1 MNFFKR
7 LGFQLRTIRWAKFKQ
22 VLRVFFLT
30 ILVIIILTVI
40 IVLFSWGVTSLID
53 FLSQ

>member
-7 LGFQLRTIRWAKFKQ
+7 LALQFRTIRWAKFKQ
-22 VLRVFFLT
+22 VLKVFFLT
-30 ILVIIILTVI
+30 LLVIIILTII

-53 FLSQ
+53 YLS